1 MTTTHQTTDSQT
13 RPLPGRRAVA
23 KGMAWAA
30 PVVAASAATPA
41 LAASCAPVTYTGAFT
56 QADVYG
62 DPPTSYTWTNADG
75 DTITLAVS
83 TSAYGGRILAPNNLH
98 SAGGIKEGYNG
109 LGDLRDDGLLLQ
121 HRDSSGGQVL
131 TITFSEPVTDLTLT
145 VADIDWLTRK
155 YRDSVVLSPAPTTV
169 SNGPAVQG
177 GGTTSAPLTS
187 RTNGE
192 VNSSEPANRSTVTYD
207 GPVSSFTLDF
217 SSTDGTTSQ
226 QIFLTDLTFTAC

>member
-1 MTTTHQTTDSQT
+1 MTTTHQTTDSHT
-13 RPLPGRRAVA
+13 LPLPGRRAVA

-41 LAASCAPVTYTGAFT
+41 LAASCVPVTYTGAFT
-56 QADVYG
+56 QANVYG
-62 DPPTSYTWTNADG
+62 APPTSYTWTNADG

-83 TSAYGGRILAPNNLH
+83 TSAYGGKTLPGNNLT
-98 SAGGIKEGYNG
+98 SAGGINQGYNG
-109 LGDLRDDGLLLQ
+109 NGDLREDGLLLQ
-121 HRDSSGGQVL
+121 QQGSGGQVL
-131 TITFSEPVTDLTLT
+131 TITFSEPVTDLTFT
-145 VADIDWLTRK
+145 VADMDWLTGG

-177 GGTTSAPLTS
+177 DGTTGAPLTS
-187 RTNGE
+187 TTKR
-192 VNSSEPANRSTVTYD
+192 VVDSSEVANRSTVTYD

-217 SSTDGTTSQ
+217 SSTDGTTAQ

>member
-56 QADVYG
+56 QANVYRV
-62 DPPTSYTWTNADG
+62 PSSYTWTNTAG

-83 TSAYGGRILAPNNLH
+83 TSAYGGKTLPQNNL
-98 SAGGIKEGYNG
+98 SAAGGINVGYNG
-109 LGDLRDDGLLLQ
+109 QGDLSGDGLQLQ
-121 HRDSSGGQVL
+121 QNGSGGQVL
-131 TITFSEPVTDLTLT
+131 TITFSEPVTDLTFT
-145 VADIDWLTRK
+145 VADIDWNGSN

-169 SNGPAVQG
+169 ANGSQVRG
-177 GGTTSAPLTS
+177 GGTTGAPLTS
-187 RTNGE
+187 VTNRE
-192 VNSSEPANRSTVTYD
+192 VNSGTVDNRSTVTYD

-217 SSTDGTTSQ
+217 SSTTGTTPQ

>member
-56 QADVYG
+56 QANVYG
-62 DPPTSYTWTNADG
+62 APPTSYTWANADG
-75 DTITLAVS
+75 DTITLTVS
-83 TSAYGGRILAPNNLH
+83 TSAYGGRLLSTNNLT
-98 SAGGIKEGYNG
+98 SAGGRNQGYNG
-109 LGDLRDDGLLLQ
+109 NGDLREDGLLLQ
-121 HRDSSGGQVL
+121 QRDGSGGQVL
-131 TITFSEPVTDLTLT
+131 TITFSEPVTDLTFT
-145 VADIDWLTRK
+145 VADIDWLTRE

-177 GGTTSAPLTS
+177 AGTTGAPLTP
-187 RTNGE
+187 RTNGQVDSSV
-192 VNSSEPANRSTVTYD
+192 VNNRSTVTYD

-217 SSTDGTTSQ
+217 SSTDGRTAQ